1 MGCCSFGVFMTDFP
15 FEVITDTATA
25 ATALSRI
32 ESESLI
38 ALDTET
44 YWNPDFERS
53 SVSLVQIA
61 SRDMPVIVLDAMTV
75 NLDVIRPMVESDRV
89 MVAAHNARFDEG
101 MLISEGLKPARFVD
115 TLRLARLA
123 LRLPS
128 YSLASVVDHLFGI
141 KLDKSYQRS
150 NWKRRPLSG
159 PQLKYAAL
167 DAHVTL
173 MLFQHLE
180 KILSEQGRLELGMR
194 AALLDGVAKGKRPRR
209 RIEPMPERDLTS
221 AEQQLLLALKKWRL
235 ERSFKRRIPAYMIC
249 SDRTLH
255 HLVIELPQKLEDLE
269 LIYGMG
275 ASRVADFGQELL
287 ELLQI
292 PPGLQEIEVED
303 SDAYPTGP
311 PTDDEEQLDR

>member
-1 MGCCSFGVFMTDFP
+1 MIDFP
-15 FEVITDTATA
+15 FEVITDSATA
-25 ATALSRI
+25 AIALSRI
-32 ESESLI
+32 ETESLI

-61 SRDMPVIVLDAMTV
+61 VRDMPVVVLDAMTV
-75 NLDVIRPMVESDRV
+75 NLDVIRPLVESNQV

-101 MLISEGLKPARFVD
+101 MLISEGLKPAQFVD

-150 NWKRRPLSG
+150 NWKRRPLSL

-180 KILSEQGRLELGMR
+180 KLLSEQGRLELGMR
-194 AALLDGVAKGKRPRR
+194 AALLDGGPKGKRPRR
-209 RIEPMPERDLTS
+209 RIEPMPERDLTV

-287 ELLQI
+287 ELLRI
-292 PPGLQEIEVED
+292 PKEIQEFEREALMDKAIG
-303 SDAYPTGP
+303 SA
-311 PTDDEEQLDR
+311 TDDEEQLDR